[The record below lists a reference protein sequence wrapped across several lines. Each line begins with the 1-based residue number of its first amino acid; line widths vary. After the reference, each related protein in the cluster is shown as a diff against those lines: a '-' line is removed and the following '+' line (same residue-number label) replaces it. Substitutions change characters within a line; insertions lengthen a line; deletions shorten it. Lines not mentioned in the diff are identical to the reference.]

1 MKLNWDTK
9 IPSDLMKE
17 WNDLLKNL
25 NDLDTVE
32 VNRNVFVN
40 YEYDSMQAMQVYMHT
55 AMQVYMHTASQFMLK
70 LFCNHGK
77 FIPMS

>member
-40 YEYDSMQAMQVYMHT
+40 YENDSMQAMQVYMHT
-55 AMQVYMHTASQFMLK
+55 VSQFMLK

>member
-1 MKLNWDTK
+1 MKLNWDTE
-9 IPSDLMKE
+9 IPSDLMKK

-40 YEYDSMQAMQVYMHT
+40 YGNDSMQ

>member
-40 YEYDSMQAMQVYMHT
+40 YENDSMQAMQVYMH
-55 AMQVYMHTASQFMLK
+55 AASQFMLK